1 MPARPCRVAKSV
13 AICVAG
19 ELKTMNDPI
28 VQQYDEFYRK
38 RNPNHV
44 YPVEFV
50 VRAFLGNY
58 PRHRTEPST
67 YVGKKS
73 LDLGF
78 GDGRNMPLLHNLGM
92 HVYGVEISQDICDL
106 TQKRM
111 GRLNI
116 DVTLAVGRNHSIP
129 FDDAM
134 FDIVL
139 ACHAC
144 YYVDP
149 GKQFNDNI
157 KEVSRVLRPGGLFIF
172 SAPIGTC
179 YIMQGAKDTGDGHMT
194 ITNDPYGV
202 RNGYMM
208 KKFDSESEVRTSLAP
223 EFDNFAIGSCRNDFW
238 GVEEH
243 VWIVVCHRK
252 RGNEA

>member
-1 MPARPCRVAKSV
+1 MNNR
-13 AICVAG
+13 IG
-19 ELKTMNDPI
+19 EH
-28 VQQYDEFYRK
+28 YDDFYRK
-38 RNPNHV
+38 RNPIHV

-58 PRHRTEPST
+58 PKHRTEPSA
-67 YVGKKS
+67 YVGQKT

-92 HVYGVEISQDICDL
+92 EIYGVEISQGICDL
-106 TQKRM
+106 TQARMKR
-111 GRLNI
+111 LDI

-134 FDIVL
+134 FDIIL

-144 YYVDP
+144 YYIDP
-149 GKQFNDNI
+149 DKRFSDNI
-157 KEVSRVLRPGGLFIF
+157 KEISRTLQPRGSFIF
-172 SAPIGTC
+172 SAPIGTS
-179 YIMQGAKDTGDGHMT
+179 YIMRGAQDAGDGHM
-194 ITNDPYGV
+194 IIANDPYGV

-208 KKFDSESEVRTSLAP
+208 KKFDNEGEILAALDSD
-223 EFDNFAIGSCRNDFW
+223 FDSFAIGSCRNDFW

-243 VWIVVCHRK
+243 VWIVVCRK
-252 RGNEA
+252 KAKGDEI